1 MPNWD
6 AIKQEYI
13 TSDIGLRPLAAEH
26 GVSFNTM
33 KVRAKKELWNECR
46 KEYVKRIGIEAIKNL
61 PQDTTIVPHTTECGE
76 VSLYIPAPTEQQVNR
91 TSKVIEVSD
100 KLLDIV
106 EEMMEAR
113 SYRPSDIKYF
123 SGALKD
129 IKEVQMLKTAL
140 DDLEQ
145 QARIDKL
152 RADAKQQ
159 EKDEVKVV
167 RMIIEGDEDE

>member
-13 TSDIGLRPLAAEH
+13 TTDIGRRTLAAKYD
-26 GVSFNTM
+26 VSFNTL
-33 KVRAKKELWNECR
+33 KDRAKREQWTEAKR
-46 KEYVKRIGIEAIKNL
+46 EYVQRMGAKAVKA
-61 PQDTTIVPHTTECGE
+61 TPHESPHLTPVHPTPPKPVVIMEPDAECVRRTAKVFE
-76 VSLYIPAPTEQQVNR
+76 VSE
-91 TSKVIEVSD
+91 
-100 KLLDIV
+100 KLLSV
-106 EEMMEAR
+106 AEEMVDVCR
-113 SYRPSDIKYF
+113 RPSDLKYI

-129 IKEVQMLKTAL
+129 IKEIQMLKTAL

-159 EKDEVKVV
+159 EKDESKTV